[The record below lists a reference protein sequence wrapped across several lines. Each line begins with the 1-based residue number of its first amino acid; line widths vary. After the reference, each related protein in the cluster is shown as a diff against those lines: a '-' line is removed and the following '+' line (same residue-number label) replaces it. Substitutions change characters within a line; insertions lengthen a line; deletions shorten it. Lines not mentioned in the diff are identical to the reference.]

1 MSFSK
6 FAIHRP
12 ITTLVFLASII
23 VLGAISTSRMKLAYF
38 PNVDFPQI
46 QIQIPYP
53 NSSPS
58 QIEKNIIKP
67 VEETLATLSGIK
79 RMRSRATA
87 DGAEINLDF
96 DWGIKLDLIR
106 TEVGEKMEI
115 VRKDLPPDVERINIM
130 NFNSSDIPV
139 VQARISAPG
148 VDLAA
153 NYDLLEKRVKAPI
166 QRIPGVARVDLNGV
180 SPKAIY
186 VDLILNKI
194 REHNIDLGNLIDRL
208 QKNNS
213 NISIGKVRNKDQ
225 VLTVRSLGTFT
236 DFEELTNLPV
246 NEQGLRLKDIAE
258 VKYEEPAEDFGR
270 HLNHSY
276 AVAVE
281 VFKEPTAN
289 TVEVATQVTDLIK
302 NKFPN
307 DPYLKG
313 VQLFIWEDQAAEIT
327 NGLSG
332 ITNGGIWGGIF
343 AIVIL
348 YLFLRRIDMTLV
360 VSMAIPISILCGCA
374 ALYYLGHTFNVMS
387 MMGLM
392 LSVGMLVDDAIVV
405 LESIYKSRQEG
416 FNKIES
422 AEKGSK
428 LVSLAV
434 TASTLTTI
442 IVFLP
447 LIVGKKTNL
456 TTFLGEIGIA
466 ITVTLLC
473 SLVVSLTLIP
483 LVTSRFLKE
492 HEMKDSNWIS
502 WVKRKYSHM
511 LEWTFAHRW
520 VTGIVVILLLA
531 SIALP
536 FKMGLQTGQFSG
548 GKNKRQRLIYEFT
561 DFTYK
566 ADAERIVSKV
576 ETYLDTVRKRWP
588 MESVY
593 SFFTDSDAATVVTF
607 QSDNVTEAE
616 AKIFRKEIRDHLPK
630 FGGVKIYF
638 EDEDQQAGGSST
650 FFSVYLFGEDL
661 DSLKALARDTEKKL
675 LKVKGVEDLRLEANT
690 GRREVQMVLNRE
702 KAIKAGITPQDLSR
716 IAMFCLGGQRLHR
729 YTTPEKEIEMIVG
742 LRLEDRENIEDLKNL
757 EIGTPTGPVQLRSI
771 VDFST
776 VEGQNVI
783 QRENRKNYLSM
794 RATYEGK
801 DWSNAKKQ
809 IAAIMDGIKYAPGYS
824 WGFDQQVQENDEE
837 NKIMLIN
844 FALAL
849 ALVYIVM
856 ASLFE
861 SLIHPLAII
870 ISIPFAMVGVV
881 WLLLLTNSPFNL
893 MAQIGLLI
901 LIGVVVRNGIVMIE
915 RVHQLREAGLSRE
928 KALVQAGDDRL
939 RPILMTA
946 ACTILGLMP
955 LAVGNTA
962 LLGLNYYPLAR
973 AVIGGLA
980 VSTVLTLIILPYV
993 YSLFDDAS
1001 AWARRVWLLSNGSR
1015 STMEAAPSAA
1025 AGD

>member
-1 MSFSK
+1 MSLSR

-12 ITTLVFLASII
+12 ITTIVFLASIL
-23 VLGAISTSRMKLAYF
+23 VLGLISTARMKLAYF

-46 QIQIPYP
+46 MIQIPYP

-67 VEETLATLSGIK
+67 VEETLSTMSGIK
-79 RMRSRATA
+79 RMRSQATA

-115 VRKDLPPDVERINIM
+115 VRKDLPPDVERVNIM
-130 NFNSSDIPV
+130 NFSSSDIPV
-139 VQARISAPG
+139 VQARISAPT

-153 NYDLLEKRVKAPI
+153 NYDLLEKRVKIPI

-194 REHNIDLGNLIDRL
+194 RQHNIDIGRLIEKL
-208 QKNNS
+208 QKNNA
-213 NISIGKVRNKDQ
+213 NISIGKLRGKDT
-225 VLTVRSLGTFT
+225 VLTVRSLGTFP
-236 DFEELTNLPV
+236 DFAALENMQV

-258 VKYEEPAEDFGR
+258 VTYEEPVQDIGR
-270 HLNHSY
+270 HLNHSL

-289 TVEVATQVTDLIK
+289 TVEVATEVTDLIK

-313 VQLFIWEDQAAEIT
+313 INLFVFEDQAAEIT
-327 NGLSG
+327 GGLKG
-332 ITNGGIWGGIF
+332 ITDGGIWGGIF
-343 AIVIL
+343 AIIIL

-360 VSMAIPISILCGCA
+360 VSLAIPISILCGCA

-416 FNKIES
+416 LHKIES

-434 TASTLTTI
+434 TASTVTTI

-456 TTFLGEIGIA
+456 TTFLSEIGVA
-466 ITVTLLC
+466 ITVTLIC
-473 SLVVSLTLIP
+473 SLFVSLTLIP
-483 LVTSRFLKE
+483 LVTSRFLKD
-492 HEMKDSNWIS
+492 HQVTDAGWIV
-502 WVKRKYSHM
+502 WLKRRYNAIM
-511 LEWTFAHRW
+511 EWTFRHRW
-520 VTGIVVILLLA
+520 LTGLAVILLLG
-531 SIALP
+531 SIVLP
-536 FKMGLQTGQFSG
+536 FKLGLQTGQFSG
-548 GKNKRQRLIYEFT
+548 GKNKRQQLIYEFT

-566 ADAERIVSKV
+566 SDAERVVSRV
-576 ETYLDTVRKRWP
+576 ENYLDTVKKKWP

-593 SFFTDSDAATVVTF
+593 SYFRDSEAATIVTF
-607 QSDNVTEAE
+607 KSDKVTEKE
-616 AKIFRKEIRDHLPK
+616 AKEFRKEIRDHLPK
-630 FGGVKIYF
+630 FGGVKVYF
-638 EDEDQQAGGSST
+638 EDEDQQSGGTST
-650 FFSVYLFGEDL
+650 FFSVYLYGEDL
-661 DSLKALARDTEKKL
+661 DTLKGVAHDIEHKLA
-675 LKVKGVEDLRLEANT
+675 KVKGVEDLRIDANT

-716 IAMFCLGGQRLHR
+716 IAMFCLGGQRLNR
-729 YTTPEKEIEMIVG
+729 YTTSEKEIEMIVG

-757 EIGTPTGPVQLRSI
+757 TIGTPTGPVQLRSI
-771 VDFST
+771 VDFNT

-783 QRENRKNYLSM
+783 QRENRKNYLSL

-801 DWSNAKKQ
+801 DWGTAKKE
-809 IAAIMDGIKYAPGYS
+809 IGTIMDGVHFLPGYS
-824 WGFDQQVQENDEE
+824 WSFDRQVQQNDEE
-837 NKIMLIN
+837 NKLMLIN

-861 SLIHPLAII
+861 SLIHPLSII
-870 ISIPFAMVGVV
+870 ISIPFALVGVF
-881 WLLLLTNSPFNL
+881 WLLLITGSPFNI

-901 LIGVVVRNGIVMIE
+901 LIGVVVRNGIVLIE
-915 RVHQLREAGLSRE
+915 RVHQLRETGLSRQD
-928 KALVQAGDDRL
+928 ALLQAGDDRL

-946 ACTILGLMP
+946 ATTILGLLP
-955 LAVGNTA
+955 LAIGDTA

-973 AVIGGLA
+973 AVMGGLA

-993 YSLFDDAS
+993 YSLFDDAA
-1001 AWARRVWLLSNGSR
+1001 AWARRVWLLSGPG
-1015 STMEAAPSAA
+1015 EAAPAP